1 MDEIKDRLS
10 QLSESPFTD
19 SLQILNTIHPIAEE
33 LYKAEP
39 LKAQKICEL
48 LQTALGSRNPCIS
61 SAVIEVLSR
70 WKASKNISTFVQEL
84 LYQLPRAAY
93 PGTFVSAI
101 GRLESQDVSRTYL
114 PILKHCP
121 SSWPWVLDEIQKGE
135 FKSFNALYT
144 QILLDPSPS
153 LHLTPFRVALRECL
167 LQMSHA
173 ESQLFIKESLQW
185 LNPTPENRFWIL
197 EITKKECQEKR
208 LLMYSALIIN
218 KVITGMDPSELL
230 KLIQLELRKYNGP
243 DNILSVCLVILT
255 KAFDK
260 SFFGHYMVFLQV
272 FKDFFDVIRNKNV
285 LGICICSLLGITLVP
300 SKLLDQNVWTIA
312 STLIK
317 KYYKASDVGTK
328 EFVGDTIYLQWNKD
342 VNLSFLKV
350 NLLSC
355 ISHSETSCLEW
366 LSTLSNVKLT
376 LEHLPIVKTLFL
388 GTSYPTV
395 LQASVDVL
403 SRILD
408 IYPQRS
414 MGVLS
419 IILHKL
425 SKEKNPGACNVLI
438 KSLSIVAKDKNCIKF
453 VIKVIN
459 SLTIN
464 SRSGTIKL
472 KLLFDLYQI
481 EERTYAYLH
490 KALEEKYSTDES
502 NVTKAFIIL
511 RICSKKSSKHA
522 SDLLPLLSDI
532 LNGQGHGS
540 ASVLALKAIQAMV
553 ADSVIDIETTFKAL
567 QPKIM
572 ADGLNDVRIALIE
585 ICTLIPE
592 FDIPTDKYE
601 TFSSHILKFLWSC
614 TVQKQEHP
622 MALRK
627 AAFSAI
633 GKYGLY
639 RQKFDFVPSNLT
651 NGFNPIELVENEETN
666 LYVPG
671 ECWIEILINSTKEDL
686 VLIEDLLMDFLRD
699 EVHEF
704 PKSVY
709 YLPHKKN
716 EKTRMD
722 YSQVLS
728 ETSVLR
734 YILECCQ
741 SKDTISSVLASCLR
755 ILSIEYSQQFPPLNW
770 EFLSSMSKN
779 YKPECFNIIVNQLRK
794 SECARN
800 FLEGMLISEMSFE
813 MILCVFK
820 KLEIILQYHPC
831 TELKTF
837 IQNVSSTVIDETPLI
852 SLLDILKEKASIC
865 GKYDVFINFIK
876 SLHDH
881 VHLDSLL
888 YSHYLEL
895 IENLPHDPYWTQLS
909 NPTLSNCKVEVDL
922 MNAFRMRRILSRK
935 DKNSLIW
942 FNDCIEALT
951 THSGVFDSSSVLQL
965 LLSAFIESRENAE
978 SNRLW
983 LMDFMGLILS
993 LVRRKKQEYFPIL
1006 FDVFISAL
1014 VVFSGVDTFIFRPI
1028 ISVPSSKN
1036 KTVDFLASSI
1046 QVCLTSSEKP
1056 WNTFGIQLGDW
1067 LLSFLKDDK
1076 IDKIY
1081 KEGIRSSLSS
1091 FKYGND
1097 FDEIYMKLIQNF
1109 YGIIS

>member
-10 QLSESPFTD
+10 QLSD
-19 SLQILNTIHPIAEE
+19 GA
-33 LYKAEP
+33 A
-39 LKAQKICEL
+39 KAQKICEL

-61 SAVIEVLSR
+61 SAVIE
-70 WKASKNISTFVQEL
+70 
-84 LYQLPRAAY
+84 
-93 PGTFVSAI
+93 
-101 GRLESQDVSRTYL
+101 DVSRTYL

-173 ESQLFIKESLQW
+173 ESQFFIKESLQW

-260 SFFGHYMVFLQV
+260 SFFGHYM
-272 FKDFFDVIRNKNV
+272 
-285 LGICICSLLGITLVP
+285 
-300 SKLLDQNVWTIA
+300 LLDQNVWTIA

-403 SRILD
+403 S
-408 IYPQRS
+408 Q
-414 MGVLS
+414 
-419 IILHKL
+419 
-425 SKEKNPGACNVLI
+425 
-438 KSLSIVAKDKNCIKF
+438 
-453 VIKVIN
+453 
-459 SLTIN
+459 
-464 SRSGTIKL
+464 
-472 KLLFDLYQI
+472 
-481 EERTYAYLH
+481 ERTYAYLH

-633 GKYGLY
+633 
-639 RQKFDFVPSNLT
+639 
-651 NGFNPIELVENEETN
+651 VENEETN

-837 IQNVSSTVIDETPLI
+837 IQNVSSTVIDKTPLI

-865 GKYDVFINFIK
+865 GN
-876 SLHDH
+876 
-881 VHLDSLL
+881 LL

-951 THSGVFDSSSVLQL
+951 THSGRERRVKSIMANGFLWVL
-965 LLSAFIESRENAE
+965 F
-978 SNRLW
+978 
-983 LMDFMGLILS
+983 
-993 LVRRKKQEYFPIL
+993 
-1006 FDVFISAL
+1006 
-1014 VVFSGVDTFIFRPI
+1014 
-1028 ISVPSSKN
+1028 
-1036 KTVDFLASSI
+1036 
-1046 QVCLTSSEKP
+1046 
-1056 WNTFGIQLGDW
+1056 
-1067 LLSFLKDDK
+1067 
-1076 IDKIY
+1076 
-1081 KEGIRSSLSS
+1081 
-1091 FKYGND
+1091 
-1097 FDEIYMKLIQNF
+1097 
-1109 YGIIS
+1109 